1 MSKPEKPEQISFP
14 PSQVERVGVKVPPFW
29 PEKTQLWF
37 AQLEGQFAL
46 SNISADTTKF
56 YVAIAYLETQYAA
69 EVEDIIL
76 KPPTENKYETL
87 KCTLI
92 KRVSMSEDRKLEQL
106 LYREEIGD
114 RRPSQ
119 FLRHLRALGGSK
131 VDDSILKILWIRR
144 LPENIQAI
152 ISAHDHLEL
161 DKIAD
166 MADKIADIVLQHKI
180 QGVSKQMPSTSKEMN
195 HTISEQ
201 ILELQNQNATLNSK
215 IDLLAKQVEAL
226 TQAKYRTLPSRSK
239 VVHPSPRGY
248 CQYHSRFG
256 AKARKC
262 NEPCSFKSLNL
273 NDSQ

>member
-29 PEKTQLWF
+29 PEKAQLWF

-92 KRVSMSEDRKLEQL
+92 KRVSLSEDRKLEQL
-106 LYREEIGD
+106 LDREEIGD

-166 MADKIADIVLQHKI
+166 MADKIADIVLQHQI
-180 QGVSKQMPSTSKEMN
+180 QGVK
-195 HTISEQ
+195 Q